1 VSDHVCTDC
10 LAKRTF
16 KTSRRLDLAED
27 AERWRVAVVNRATR
41 SESRL
46 INPSLSRVNHIRIVR
61 RGRHE
66 RFARVNQRRLSST
79 APNAVTRMMAA
90 TTGAHL
96 VQQITLSKADGIKR
110 EHEQDEF
117 AGVTYPLRPD

>member
-1 VSDHVCTDC
+1 MEAGLRDEGAVDITVAMSQS
-10 LAKRTF
+10 
-16 KTSRRLDLAED
+16 SRA
-27 AERWRVAVVNRATR
+27 
-41 SESRL
+41 
-46 INPSLSRVNHIRIVR
+46 NHHLIVR
-61 RGRHE
+61 RGGYE

-117 AGVTYPLRPD
+117 AGVTYPLRAD